1 MKKARLPKNRTES
14 KKSRLPKNRTESK
27 KARLPKNRTESKNK
41 NRWDTSKMSEVECL
55 RSELSSVHGAY
66 ANEINKLKDNFNL
79 MSTTFGETV
88 EFQANQIANIE
99 NDLEVTEEE
108 LTILQNSE
116 KDWIGRTLKL
126 KFILDEIRKIGA
138 LPEDHAE
145 WVYPM
150 IEDIEI
156 PEVPINVKDLFV
168 PTTQTDNIDWTDG
181 GGNDEGEDS
190 F

>member
-1 MKKARLPKNRTES
+1 MDNLSTGNLYDADKSVEPDMKKARLPKNRTES
-14 KKSRLPKNRTESK
+14 KNR
-27 KARLPKNRTESKNK
+27 NRRNTQ
-41 NRWDTSKMSEVECL
+41 RDTSKMSEVECL

-66 ANEINKLKDNFNL
+66 ANEINKLKDNFKL
-79 MSTTFGETV
+79 MSTTFDETV
-88 EFQANQIANIE
+88 EFQANQIANLE

-126 KFILDEIRKIGA
+126 KFILDEIKKIGA

-150 IEDIEI
+150 IEDTEI
-156 PEVPINVKDLFV
+156 PEVPINVKDMFV
-168 PTTQTDNIDWTDG
+168 PTTQTDNIDWTD
-181 GGNDEGEDS
+181 EGEDS
-190 F
+190 DNEEDSF